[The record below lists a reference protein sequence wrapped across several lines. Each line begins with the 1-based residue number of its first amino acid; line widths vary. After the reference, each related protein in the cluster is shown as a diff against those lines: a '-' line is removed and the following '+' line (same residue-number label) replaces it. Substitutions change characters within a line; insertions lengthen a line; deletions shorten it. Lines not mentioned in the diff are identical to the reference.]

1 MVDFLD
7 VERQYDVGVVLCGG
21 LREVGGQ
28 YFPTTHE
35 DEDEFGMLF
44 GEARVWAAAE
54 LYNRGLVKELM
65 TIGGISEKQKEKF
78 WPNIPPQEGD
88 VYAQAISDY
97 AADLRGEKP
106 NKNERI
112 VDVVGNAQNT
122 WSELL
127 SALTVIDE
135 KYEGQPV
142 DVAVISN
149 MYHTMLRVPALVA
162 KMQTKGI
169 APTAPNVRC
178 LPAENMLHAF
188 NAEKYDWTLY
198 EAYRGGRALERYMNE
213 SAGFWDLQLE
223 QYHHQEFQNSDRA
236 PLSDPTQV

>member
-1 MVDFLD
+1 MVDFLGVD
-7 VERQYDVGVVLCGG
+7 RTYHVGVVLCGG
-21 LREVGGQ
+21 LGEADGQ

-54 LYNRGLVKELM
+54 LYNRGLVEELI

-78 WPNIPPQEGD
+78 RPNIPPQEGD
-88 VYAQAISDY
+88 VYAQAIGDY

-112 VDVVGNAQNT
+112 VDVVGNAHNT

-127 SALTVIDE
+127 SALTIIDE
-135 KYEGQPV
+135 RYEGQPV

-149 MYHTMLRVPALVA
+149 MYHTMLRVPALIA
-162 KMQTKGI
+162 KMQTEGI
-169 APTAPNVRC
+169 APAAPNARC
-178 LPAENMLHAF
+178 LPAENVLHAF
-188 NAEKYDWTLY
+188 DPEKYDRTLY
-198 EAYRGGRALERYMNE
+198 EAYRGGRAIERYMNE

-223 QYHHQEFQNSDRA
+223 QYHPQEFQNSDRA
-236 PLSDPTQV
+236 QLLDPTQA